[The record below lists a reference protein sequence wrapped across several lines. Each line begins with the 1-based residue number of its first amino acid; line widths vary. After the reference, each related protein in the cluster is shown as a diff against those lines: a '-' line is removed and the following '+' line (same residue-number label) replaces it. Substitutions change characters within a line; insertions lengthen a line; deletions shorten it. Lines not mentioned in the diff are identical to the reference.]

1 MSLQKGRQIKHS
13 EHVDLDSIESIEPNK
28 NHRQLIKFRYKRR
41 RSKKVA
47 TVVLMNP
54 SGADKMMA
62 DNTIR
67 RVEDILFH
75 LFKGISEVHVFNLFS
90 VRGKNPKDVNEL
102 YANKGIKA
110 LLYRGTDKLLEE
122 SISKSEI
129 AIAAWGGPC
138 GINKELH
145 TKRVEK
151 TVEIMKS
158 CKKIYRIAGGHY
170 NPNAEYPLHGRLWS
184 YAMKPYRMY
193 L

>member
-13 EHVDLDSIESIEPNK
+13 DHVDLESIESIEPNK
-28 NHRQLIKFRYKRR
+28 NHRQLIKFRYKKR

-75 LFKGISEVHVFNLFS
+75 IFKGIEEVRVFNLFS

-102 YANKGIKA
+102 YSKKGIKA
-110 LLYRGTDKLLEE
+110 LLYKGTDELLAKSVSE
-122 SISKSEI
+122 SSI
-129 AIAAWGGPC
+129 AICAWGGPC

-145 TKRVEK
+145 NIRVEK
-151 TVEIMKS
+151 TLNILKE
-158 CKKIYRIAGGHY
+158 CKKLYRIAGGHY
-170 NPNAEYPLHGRLWS
+170 KTDAKYPLHGRLWS
-184 YAMKPYRMY
+184 YSMKAYK
-193 L
+193 LKI